1 MLGAA
6 CATRSSTFNA
16 STSLPSDDVTAFCE
30 HNSSNFRAARPMSK
44 DGEGE
49 PLLAPV
55 ADDGAAAAAVAA
67 ASRKNRILITSFLLL
82 VVSGL
87 GNKVFQKLM
96 TEPMQNYPYT
106 LSQLITFV
114 YIPVSFAYIW
124 PMLIWGK
131 EITPEQRAI
140 PWYKWAI
147 MGCLDGL
154 SGIMASFAVNYIPC
168 TRPDHLTKSAL
179 S

>member
-1 MLGAA
+1 M
-6 CATRSSTFNA
+6 A
-16 STSLPSDDVTAFCE
+16 SKEAE
-30 HNSSNFRAARPMSK
+30 
-44 DGEGE
+44 EQ
-49 PLLAPV
+49 PLIAPV
-55 ADDGAAAAAVAA
+55 AANDEVAA
-67 ASRKNRILITSFLLL
+67 ASRKNRVLIISFVLL
-82 VVSGL
+82 VISGL
-87 GNKVFQKLM
+87 GNKIFQKLM

-140 PWYKWAI
+140 PWYKWCI
-147 MGCLDGL
+147 MGCLDGS

-168 TRPDHLTKSAL
+168 ASC
-179 S
+179 